1 MALKRIRT
9 STDGS
14 ALKADEIA
22 ENFSDLHPPLG
33 PAQAVVDAGRCL
45 YCYDAPC
52 VNACPTG
59 IDIPTFIHQIRTGN
73 LDGSARTILSAN
85 IMGGTCAR
93 ACPTEILC
101 EEACVVNRTEG
112 VPVKIGLLQR
122 HAVDHL
128 LARGGGHP
136 FTRASDSGRR
146 LAVIGAGPAGLS
158 FAHRASMLGHRVT
171 VFEAR
176 PKPGGLNEYGL
187 AAYKMVDG
195 FAQREVEFLLGIGG
209 IEIRYGAAL
218 GVGLTLDGLR
228 RDFDAVFIG
237 TGLARSATLGVPGE
251 SLPGVRDALDF
262 IEEVRQAGDKSRLA
276 TFIGAGGRNVVVIG
290 GGNTAIDAAI
300 QAKCLGAQNVT
311 LAYRRG
317 RAQMGATGWE
327 QDFASANG
335 VVIRCWAAPAALTGG
350 GAVEAV
356 LFNETTLENGALKTT
371 GETFLLPADLVLKA
385 IGQKLD
391 QLPDTDALQGL
402 KVERG
407 KIWVD
412 DRLQTSLPGVFA
424 GGDCIDRGEDLTVQA
439 VEDGKCAAI
448 NVDADLRATAGGTL
462 QRAASQGAGR

>member
-1 MALKRIRT
+1 MALKRIKT

-14 ALKADEIA
+14 ALKPGEIA

-52 VNACPTG
+52 VSACPTS
-59 IDIPTFIHQIRTGN
+59 IDIPTFMHQIRTGN

-101 EEACVVNRTEG
+101 EQACVVNRTEG
-112 VPVKIGLLQR
+112 GPVKIGALQR

-128 LARGGGHP
+128 LARGGDHP
-136 FTRASDSGRR
+136 FARASDTGRR
-146 LAVIGAGPAGLS
+146 LAVVGAGPAGLS

-218 GVGLTLDGLR
+218 GAGLTLDGLR

-237 TGLARSATLGVPGE
+237 TGLARPAALGVPGE

-262 IEEVRQAGDKSRLA
+262 IEEVRQTEDKSRLA
-276 TFIGAGGRNVVVIG
+276 ASRNVVVIG

-317 RAQMGATGWE
+317 RAQMGATEWE

-335 VVIRCWAAPAALTGG
+335 VVIRCWAAPAAVIGG
-350 GAVEAV
+350 AAVEAV
-356 LFNETTLENGALKTT
+356 MFNETTLESGALKTT
-371 GETFLLPADLVLKA
+371 GETFSLPADLVLKA

-391 QLPDTDALQGL
+391 ADALKGL
-402 KVERG
+402 KIERG
-407 KIWVD
+407 KIRVD
-412 DRLQTSLPGVFA
+412 DLLQTSLPGVFA
-424 GGDCIDRGEDLTVQA
+424 GGDCIDRGADLTVQA
-439 VEDGKCAAI
+439 VEDGKCAAM
-448 NVDADLRATAGGTL
+448 NVDAYLRATAGGDTL
-462 QRAASQGAGR
+462 LRAASEGAGR